1 MYHRGPKP
9 RPLWR
14 AGAACARA
22 WQRSLAWAPRL
33 ALHLV
38 WHHAWVAVARMAHA
52 GMRGCRQALEK
63 SGYAQGLWYVRRG
76 VGCAVFARWTQCL
89 RSMYQQPD
97 GSPLSSMSHSTDHP
111 HRQGLCVCSNDPQTT
126 TDDTCTT
133 RRAIPPAAAALQR
146 RATRNKRDACVKTVP
161 VSSLF
166 TLNRYENRRGLSR
179 R

>member
-9 RPLWR
+9 LWR
-14 AGAACARA
+14 AVAACARA

-63 SGYAQGLWYVRRG
+63 SGYAQGLWYVRRR

-111 HRQGLCVCSNDPQTT
+111 HRQGLCVCSNDLQTIP
-126 TDDTCTT
+126 DDTCTT
-133 RRAIPPAAAALQR
+133 RRAIPPAAAALQPG
-146 RATRNKRDACVKTVP
+146 TRVTPASRQFRFP
-161 VSSLF
+161 VCL
-166 TLNRYENRRGLSR
+166 LSTDMKIGVAYLGDEPR
-179 R
+179 NQ